1 MYNKRF
7 AVIAVILFFI
17 GFNLLYF
24 PKFILGY
31 MGMPR
36 RYYDY
41 LPEFANLQLVSTI
54 GSWILA
60 GSIFFVVGYL
70 IHALY
75 KGKKA
80 TSNPWGGVTLEWHIA
95 SPPPMENFHEIPIIT
110 HEPYDFSQ
118 LKEMKYGE

>member
-1 MYNKRF
+1 M
-7 AVIAVILFFI
+7 
-17 GFNLLYF
+17 
-24 PKFILGY
+24 GY

-41 LPEFANLQLVSTI
+41 LPQFTVYQQVSTI

-60 GSIFFVVGYL
+60 GTIFFIFGYM
-70 IHALY
+70 IHALL

-80 TSNPWGGVTLEWHIA
+80 TSNPWGGVTLEWHIP
-95 SPPPMENFHEIPIIT
+95 SPPPLENFTSIPSIT

-118 LKEMKYGE
+118 LKEMKNE